1 MKNIQ
6 LEKKAQQK
14 KESRDI
20 VKTIIDFGV
29 TEEQKIDIM
38 FNLSLTLESNTAMKE
53 IIEVLNKFKTTI
65 NNENENVYKNNNKL
79 IM

>member
-6 LEKKAQQK
+6 LEKKAKQK

-20 VKTIIDFGV
+20 AKTIIDFGV

-38 FNLSLTLESNTAMKE
+38 FNLSLTLESNAAMKE
-53 IIEVLNKFKTTI
+53 IIAVLNKFKTTI